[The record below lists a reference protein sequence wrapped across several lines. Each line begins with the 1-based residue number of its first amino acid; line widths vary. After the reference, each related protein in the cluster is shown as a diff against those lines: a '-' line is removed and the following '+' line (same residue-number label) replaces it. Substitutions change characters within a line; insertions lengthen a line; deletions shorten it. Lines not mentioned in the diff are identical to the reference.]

1 MSQYAS
7 NLSARRHAFTDHAGG
22 TPFFMTSELRG
33 IMEHIDAYL
42 ESSPTLMVVTAA
54 SGHGKTTFAKAL
66 HQTLDTRRHEL
77 LMMSLFHGELKPGWL
92 VGRLL
97 RSIRGAVLTE
107 STDLSQLIE
116 QLGPCLDELA
126 EDGRRLTVVID
137 NAHKISSA
145 DALAEI
151 HTLIDLQAAVAPC
164 LNFLLIGA
172 EGLLSQILAT
182 PSLRHRLT
190 YQTSLPL
197 LTAEQC
203 ASYLLMRLREV
214 DLADDTFTTA
224 AIHEIHR
231 ASGGIFSLINIIA
244 ESVLTEADIKNID
257 PVDAMH
263 VRTVCRHMESPSGH
277 ATVTEAS
284 RSSLREE
291 DESLSQS
298 RDSLPLK
305 QEAPK
310 SASSQRAPVSSRSK
324 KTPSAMQTFSA
335 EAEPKKAPVSRKAMA
350 VETEPAKGSST
361 APENPST
368 NLPVDSSSWEA
379 MPSQALASDE
389 KSAQPNAAKP
399 MAPAKTAAPD
409 KEKKPGKGRSPLSS
423 LFFKR

>member
-1 MSQYAS
+1 MNQHAS
-7 NLSARRHAFTDHAGG
+7 NLSVKRHAFTDHAGG
-22 TPFFMTSELRG
+22 TPFFMTSELREV
-33 IMEHIDAYL
+33 MEHIDAYL
-42 ESSPTLMVVTAA
+42 ESCPTLMVVTAA

-66 HQTLDTRRHEL
+66 HQTLDTRKHEL

-97 RSIRGAVLTE
+97 KAVRGTAQKEAV
-107 STDLSQLIE
+107 DLSQLVE

-164 LNFLLIGA
+164 LNFLLIGT
-172 EGLLSQILAT
+172 ESLLSQVLAT

-203 ASYLLMRLREV
+203 ASYLLMRLKEV
-214 DLADDTFTTA
+214 DLADDTFNSA
-224 AIHEIHR
+224 AIEEIHK

-257 PVDAMH
+257 PIDAVH
-263 VRTVCRHMESPSGH
+263 VRAVCRHMESPSKS
-277 ATVTEAS
+277 ATVDDSA
-284 RSSLREE
+284 RAPMRE
-291 DESLSQS
+291 DEDSPTHT

-305 QEAPK
+305 QETPK
-310 SASSQRAPVSSRSK
+310 SPGSQRGPVSSRSK
-324 KTPSAMQTFSA
+324 KSPSTLQTFSA
-335 EAEPKKAPVSRKAMA
+335 EAEPKKAPASRKTIP
-350 VETEPAKGSST
+350 VEREPAKSGST
-361 APENPST
+361 APENPVA
-368 NLPVDSSSWEA
+368 NVPAASSPLESL
-379 MPSQALASDE
+379 PSQALVSGG
-389 KSAQPNAAKP
+389 KSAQPHAVEP
-399 MAPAKTAAPD
+399 MAPAKTAEPD
-409 KEKKPGKGRSPLSS
+409 KEKKQGKGRSPLSS